1 MSRVIAIQNSFTSGE
16 LDPKLLSRTDIKQ
29 YESGL
34 TTALNVVVLPQGGIK
49 RRPGLKYITE
59 LDSAAAS
66 GVRLVAFEFNTSDAY
81 LLAFTNNKMYVIK
94 DGVLQTN
101 IAGSGNNYL
110 TTTITSAMLN
120 TMCWT
125 QSADTLITVQ
135 EDMVP
140 KKITRTSDTAWTIA
154 NVTFDF
160 NPQYAPSFTIVDTST
175 SGTLTPSAVSGNITL
190 TASSG
195 SVFAT
200 AHADQYINIIGGN
213 QFGRARIVEQT
224 SGTVVKAHVEIPFF
238 DTAAIANANWELET
252 GYVDTFSGAKGYP
265 RSVCFHQGRLYFGG
279 SKSRPSTI
287 FASRVNE
294 FFNFNPG
301 EGNADDAF
309 VASLDTNQLNA
320 IVDIISANYLQIF
333 TTGGEFYAPQD
344 FSDPLTPTNFV
355 AKLQSSHGSKESIR
369 VQNVA
374 GNTLFVQRQGKAL
387 NEFLYNAGED
397 AYASTQ
403 ISLLSSHLLDTPTDM
418 SIRKA
423 TSTDEG
429 DRLALVNSGDG
440 SLVIYTLL
448 RNENI
453 VAASKFTTEG
463 SSNATN
469 SLFKNIATVVSDQ
482 YVAVARNLPAQ
493 ATCTI
498 TVTDYSNIE
507 TGAELV
513 LTKQDGTTVTFTCQ
527 GAGAGTPD
535 TNKFF
540 HNESNDTTADNIYTV
555 INAHADFSAANPGA
569 NVVTV
574 TRAAKGDE
582 NITVTT
588 TDITRLAVTNFVMAN
603 YKYYIELFDESLT
616 TDSAITGT
624 AASSVSTSHLAL
636 YTTKIIGDGVMQAD
650 TASGASSITF
660 PTATLS
666 TYEVGLDYTVTIK
679 TLPIE
684 PGIQGYTSLKGFKK
698 RVLEV
703 NAFLNETQNITINSN
718 TIPIKQLGTDNL
730 DVAVPSFT
738 GTKTLHG
745 ILGYSLTGQIEI
757 GQSAPLKL
765 HLLGMDYKVSTG
777 A

>member
-34 TTALNVVVLPQGGIK
+34 TTALNVVVLPQGGVK

-59 LDSAAAS
+59 LGGSPEN
-66 GVRLVAFEFNTSDAY
+66 GIRLVPFEFSTSDAY
-81 LLAFTNNKMYVIK
+81 LLAFTHNRMAVIK
-94 DGVLQTN
+94 NGVLQTN
-101 IAGSGNNYL
+101 IAGSGNNFL
-110 TTTITSAMLN
+110 TTTITSAML
-120 TMCWT
+120 TKMCWT

-135 EDMVP
+135 EDMAP

-154 NVTFDF
+154 DVTFDF
-160 NPQYAPSFTIVDTST
+160 NPQYAPSFTIVDTSG

-195 SVFAT
+195 SVFT
-200 AHADQYINIIGGN
+200 SAHVNQFINVIGGN
-213 QFGRARIVEQT
+213 SFGRARIVERT

-238 DTAAIANANWELET
+238 NTDAIDNANWELET
-252 GYVDTFSGAKGYP
+252 GYVDTFSSSRGFP
-265 RSVCFHQGRLYFGG
+265 RSACFHQGRLYFGG

-309 VASLDTNQLNA
+309 VATLDTSQLNA

-333 TTGGEFYAPQD
+333 TTGGEFFAPQE
-344 FSDPLTPTNFV
+344 FSDPLTPTNFI

-374 GNTLFVQRQGKAL
+374 GNTLFIQRQGKAL
-387 NEFLYNAGED
+387 NEFLYSSGED
-397 AYASTQ
+397 AYTSTQ
-403 ISLLSSHLLDTPTDM
+403 ISLLSSHLLNNPTDM
-418 SIRKA
+418 SIRKT

-429 DRLALVNSGDG
+429 DRLNIVNGTDG
-440 SLVIYTLL
+440 SMAVYTLL
-448 RNENI
+448 RDQNI
-453 VAASKFTTEG
+453 VAASKFTTDG
-463 SSNATN
+463 TF
-469 SLFKNIATVVSDQ
+469 LNIATVVSDQ
-482 YVAVARNLPAQ
+482 YVAVKR
-493 ATCTI
+493 
-498 TVTDYSNIE
+498 
-507 TGAELV
+507 
-513 LTKQDGTTVTFTCQ
+513 
-527 GAGAGTPD
+527 
-535 TNKFF
+535 
-540 HNESNDTTADNIYTV
+540 V
-555 INAHADFSAANPGA
+555 INSAN
-569 NVVTV
+569 
-574 TRAAKGDE
+574 
-582 NITVTT
+582 
-588 TDITRLAVTNFVMAN
+588 
-603 YKYYIELFDESLT
+603 KYYIELFNEDVTLDSSLT
-616 TDSAITGT
+616 GGG
-624 AASSVSTSHLAL
+624 AANVSSGHLN
-636 YTTKIIGDGVMQAD
+636 TKTVKVIGDGVMQAD
-650 TASGASSITF
+650 VTAGASTITF
-660 PTATLS
+660 ATTTTS
-666 TYEVGLDYTVTIK
+666 SFEVGLDYTITVK

-684 PGIQGYTSLKGFKK
+684 PGIQGYASLKGFKK

-703 NAFLNETQNITINSN
+703 NAFLNETQNLTINSN
-718 TIPIKQLGTDNL
+718 TIPIRTLGTDNL
-730 DVAVPSFT
+730 DVGVPEFT